1 MKTLYSIVKAQ
12 VLKTCEDTLELQLT
26 VCSVFT
32 DVGWLVMYII
42 CEKAFLDS
50 VFVCASKHL
59 F

>member
-12 VLKTCEDTLELQLT
+12 VLKTCEDTLELA